1 MCGIVGVTGRAD
13 TTKLL
18 VNGLKKLEYRGY
30 DSAGI
35 YVNNGQGKDYL
46 VKAQGK
52 IQNLEDQLSDDVN
65 GSAGIGHTRW
75 ATHGIPS
82 VANAHPH
89 FSADNRFYLVHNGVI
104 QNFKELKQTYLAD
117 VPFQSDTDTEV
128 VVQLVD
134 HFAKEGL
141 STMAAFK
148 KTLSL
153 LKDSSYAFVLMDR
166 EMPDTLFVAKNKSPL

>member
-35 YVNNGQGKDYL
+35 YVNNGQDKDYL

-52 IQNLEDQLSDDVN
+52 IQNLEAQLSDDVN

-75 ATHGIPS
+75 ATHGNT
-82 VANAHPH
+82 NAK
-89 FSADNRFYLVHNGVI
+89 I
-104 QNFKELKQTYLAD
+104 NFP
-117 VPFQSDTDTEV
+117 VFM
-128 VVQLVD
+128 
-134 HFAKEGL
+134 L
-141 STMAAFK
+141 S
-148 KTLSL
+148 
-153 LKDSSYAFVLMDR
+153 
-166 EMPDTLFVAKNKSPL
+166 